1 MICIIQARLGS
12 RRLAKKML
20 MKINNESMIE
30 WVINR
35 CKKIK
40 NVDKI
45 LLALP
50 DDKKQKE
57 LVNIGKRLNCEI
69 FFGSNTNLINRYYD
83 ALKKYKQ
90 KQFIRVCADNP
101 FLCSEEIDHL
111 INFFYKK
118 KLDYAYNHAPIRNSY
133 PDGLGAEIS
142 TLKTLKKIKKY
153 AKTKSEKEHI
163 FQYLWNNEEKF
174 KISTLEPK
182 DKYYCKPFLKL
193 DIDYKQQLNFFK
205 KIKID
210 SSMKSKK
217 IIKKIMK
224 YNV

>member
-12 RRLAKKML
+12 RRLTNKML

-50 DDKKQKE
+50 DDKRQKK
-57 LVNIGKRLNCEI
+57 LVNIGKKLNCEI
-69 FFGSNTNLINRYYD
+69 FFGSSTNLISRYYD

-111 INFFYKK
+111 INFFLQKK
-118 KLDYAYNHAPIRNSY
+118 VRLCLQSCSN
-133 PDGLGAEIS
+133 
-142 TLKTLKKIKKY
+142 
-153 AKTKSEKEHI
+153 
-163 FQYLWNNEEKF
+163 
-174 KISTLEPK
+174 
-182 DKYYCKPFLKL
+182 
-193 DIDYKQQLNFFK
+193 
-205 KIKID
+205 
-210 SSMKSKK
+210 
-217 IIKKIMK
+217 
-224 YNV
+224 